1 MKIAQ
6 YLPLVQEGIP
16 TMQMQMTIFLEFCAK
31 ALAQEGGRLHMLG
44 RHRGAFLSVVYMWS
58 RTDRSFAS
66 VPFVEAFSLE
76 RISEMALSAM
86 AKIARVYGLK

>member
-44 RHRGAFLSVVYMWS
+44 RHRGAFLLGLYVVS
-58 RTDRSFAS
+58 N
-66 VPFVEAFSLE
+66 
-76 RISEMALSAM
+76 
-86 AKIARVYGLK
+86 